1 MRNILVGAALL
12 VLMTAAVLPGQYSRR
27 RTVATATA
35 GPYNG
40 PAVTFNGTVKALTK
54 KQIIIDLDAEQ
65 ESLTLR
71 RSGKTKF
78 FKDDKEIK
86 ADDIPVGTHVT
97 LDATRDGDQKLS
109 ALKVMVAPVGTV
121 PAAAPAAAAKTPNP

>member
-1 MRNILVGAALL
+1 MRNVLVWTALL
-12 VLMTAAVLPGQYSRR
+12 VAMTAAVLLGQYSRR
-27 RTVATATA
+27 RSVATATA

-40 PAVTFNGTVKALTK
+40 PAVSFNGTVKSLTMK
-54 KQIIIDLDAEQ
+54 EIIIDLDSEE

-86 ADDIPVGTHVT
+86 AADIPVGTHVT

-109 ALKVMVAPVGTV
+109 ALKVMVAPVAAPGT
-121 PAAAPAAAAKTPNP
+121 AAPAAAKATNP

>member
-1 MRNILVGAALL
+1 MKHSVITGTGSFLPPLVKKNNDFTEQPFYTEDQLL
-12 VLMTAAVLPGQYSRR
+12 INS
-27 RTVATATA
+27 
-35 GPYNG
+35 
-40 PAVTFNGTVKALTK
+40 K
-54 KQIIIDLDAEQ
+54 KEIIIDLDAEQ

-86 ADDIPVGTHVT
+86 AADIPVGTHVT

-109 ALKVMVAPVGTV
+109 ALKVMVAPAAAPAGTSV
-121 PAAAPAAAAKTPNP
+121 AAPAAAAKATNP

>member
-1 MRNILVGAALL
+1 MRNILVWTALL
-12 VLMTAAVLPGQYSRR
+12 MAMTAAVLPGQYSRR
-27 RTVATATA
+27 RSVATATA
-35 GPYNG
+35 GPYTG
-40 PAVTFNGTVKALTK
+40 PAVSFNGTVKSLTK
-54 KQIIIDLDAEQ
+54 KEIIIDLDSEQ

-86 ADDIPVGTHVT
+86 AADVPVGTHVT

-109 ALKVMVAPVGTV
+109 ALKVMVAPAAT
-121 PAAAPAAAAKTPNP
+121 PAAAKATNP